1 MSGRRIKLNEER
13 EKRIIQAIKLGGTY
27 QIAAENAGIARST
40 LYDWLRK
47 GDKQAKGLYRT
58 FLDNFKKA
66 EAAAALAALANISR
80 ASQNGDWKA
89 SAWLLER
96 RKNYSRDVQH
106 ETVDQITE
114 EKTEEPKAMSPL
126 EIMTKQA
133 DNLRRAISKAEKA
146 ESWQA
151 YAALQRQLISILLQI
166 RQISSEEDNTFD
178 DLNDEQIIGE
188 ISTMV
193 TTLPPIMKQR
203 IIDEIAGL
211 DLPNVEV
218 LKR

>member
-1 MSGRRIKLNEER
+1 MRKEKLNEER
-13 EKRIIQAIKLGGTY
+13 EKRILQAIKLGGSY

-40 LYDWLRK
+40 LYHWLQK
-47 GDKQAKGLYRT
+47 GAKQQKGTYRT

-66 EAAAALAALANISR
+66 EAAAALAALANINR

-96 RKNYSRDVQH
+96 RRAYGKDVQH
-106 ETVDQITE
+106 PTTDQITE
-114 EKTEEPKAMSPL
+114 EKEEEPMIKSPL

-133 DNLRRAISKAEKA
+133 ENLRRAITKAEKS

-151 YAALQRQLISILLQI
+151 YAALQRQLITILLQI
-166 RQISSEEDNTFD
+166 RQISNEDDNTFD
-178 DLNDEQIIGE
+178 DLTDEQIIGE

-193 TTLPPIMKQR
+193 MTLPPVMKQR
-203 IIDEIAGL
+203 LIDEIGGL
-211 DLPNVEV
+211 DLPNVEI

>member
-1 MSGRRIKLNEER
+1 MSRRKKLNDER
-13 EKRIIQAIKLGGTY
+13 TKRIIQAIKLGATY

-47 GDKQAKGLYRT
+47 GEKQTKGLYRT
-58 FLDNFKKA
+58 FLDTFKKA

-96 RKNYSRDVQH
+96 RRNYSRDTQH
-106 ETVDQITE
+106 PTTDQITE
-114 EKTEEPKAMSPL
+114 EKKEEPLTMSPL

-133 DNLRRAISKAEKA
+133 TNLRVAIAKAEKA

-151 YAALQRQLISILLQI
+151 YAALQRQLVNILLQI

-178 DLNDEQIIGE
+178 DLTDEQIIGE

-193 TTLPPIMKQR
+193 MTLPPVMKQR
-203 IIDEIAGL
+203 LVDEIGGL
-211 DLPNVEV
+211 DLPNVKI
-218 LKR
+218 LQR